1 MIASRRMRALCG
13 LLGAASFFLISLFYL
28 IFAADFRPRISY
40 QDILSNVSIITP
52 GIGFDLT
59 TSYGVA
65 AVRYHNGS
73 KVNIAKVSGD
83 AAYENMMQR
92 LSRRPKKPVWYCL
105 QYLHGGE

>member
-1 MIASRRMRALCG
+1 MRAAWSYVIL
-13 LLGAASFFLISLFYL
+13 SHFIVLF
-28 IFAADFRPRISY
+28 DFYSRSPAKNLKSKH
-40 QDILSNVSIITP
+40 LSNVSIITP

-59 TSYGVA
+59 TSYGIA

-92 LSRRPKKPVWYCL
+92 LSRKPKKPVWYCL